1 MSIID
6 LKDLEK
12 EKRRNERKQEF
23 ERKVREVGQWVSN
36 NKDVLLIT
44 LPVAGVVLKNGT
56 KLVKGIHRS
65 SILRQEKNMKE
76 RMIFDRSLGKYLEL
90 KRPLK
95 NADMKAILARRD
107 NGEKLSSI
115 LLDMNLL
122 K

>member
-1 MSIID
+1 MSIIN